1 LQRQGCVFRSHSD
14 TEVILHA
21 YRIWGEACV
30 QRFNGMWAFAL
41 WDEREGK
48 LFASRDRLGVKPF
61 FFVQQGD
68 ELLFSSEIA
77 GLRAVRNLNE

>member
-1 LQRQGCVFRSHSD
+1 GLLSVVFNGEIYNYLELMQELQRQGCVFRSHSD

-61 FFVQQGD
+61 
-68 ELLFSSEIA
+68 
-77 GLRAVRNLNE
+77 